1 MSSPDAR
8 SGFWGHLAACNAHD
22 PSRFEPWWIG
32 ETRVGCVRRDR
43 IPRLLRA
50 SALFARDDAG
60 RLVARTIERRALDEG
75 FAALAL
81 ELAREGEIAR
91 TTGELYAVSEQM
103 LGEPLAAI
111 DRGAAPWFG
120 IAAGGVHLNGFVRR
134 ADGLWIWVATRSR
147 TKPLHP
153 GQLDNLVAGGQP
165 LGLTLEENLV
175 KECAEE
181 AALPAEL
188 ARRAIAVGAVRYCF
202 EDERGLKS
210 DTMHCYD
217 LELPESFVPRNT
229 DGEVERFELLP
240 AVEVV
245 RLVRETQRFK
255 FNCNLVLLDFFLR
268 HGLLAEA
275 TVEQAALRRALQR
288 GFGDTPP
295 RFATS

>member
-1 MSSPDAR
+1 MPSPDADH
-8 SGFWGHLAACNAHD
+8 GFWGHLAACNAHD
-22 PSRFEPWWIG
+22 ARRFEPWWIG
-32 ETRVGCVRRDR
+32 ERRVGFVRRDR
-43 IPRLLRA
+43 VPRLLRVA
-50 SALFARDDAG
+50 ELFARDDAG
-60 RLVARTIERRALDEG
+60 RLIARTVERGALDEG
-75 FAALAL
+75 FAALAA

-91 TTGELYAVSEQM
+91 TTGELYAVAEEM
-103 LGEPLAAI
+103 LGEPLTAI

-120 IAAGGVHLNGFVRR
+120 IAAGGVHLNGLVRR

-165 LGLTLEENLV
+165 LGLSLEENLV

-188 ARRAIAVGAVRYCF
+188 ARRAIAVGAVRYCL
-202 EDERGLKS
+202 EDERGLKP
-210 DTMHCYD
+210 DTMYCYD
-217 LELPESFVPRNT
+217 LELSEDFVPRNA

-240 AVEVV
+240 AREVV

-268 HGLLAEA
+268 HGLLEESPA
-275 TVEQAALRRALQR
+275 EQAALRRALQR
-288 GFGDTPP
+288 GFGDPPP
-295 RFATS
+295 RCPTS

>member
-1 MSSPDAR
+1 MSSPEPPP
-8 SGFWGHLAACNAHD
+8 GLWGHLAACNAHD
-22 PSRFEPWWIG
+22 PTRFEPWWIG
-32 ETRVGCVRRDR
+32 ERRAGYVRRDR
-43 IPRLLRA
+43 VERLLRA
-50 SALFARDDAG
+50 EELFARDRSG
-60 RLVARTIERRALDEG
+60 RLVTREEG
-75 FAALAL
+75 HAVLVPRFAALVR

-91 TTGELYAVSEQM
+91 ATGELYAVAEAM
-103 LGEPLAAI
+103 LGDALAAV

-165 LGLTLEENLV
+165 FGLTLEENLR

-188 ARRAIAVGAVRYCF
+188 ARRATAVGAVRYCL
-202 EDERGLKS
+202 EDERGLKP
-210 DTMHCYD
+210 DTMFCYD
-217 LELPESFVPRNT
+217 LELPESFVPRNA

-240 AVEVV
+240 AREVV
-245 RLVRETQRFK
+245 RLVRETTRFK

-268 HGLLAEA
+268 HGLLEEPPE
-275 TVEQAALRRALQR
+275 EQAALRRALQR
-288 GFGDTPP
+288 GFGDPPP
-295 RFATS
+295 RGPTA